1 MFFHHAEFRIN
12 VGLAKLAIVL
22 CCFAGCVRTT
32 GSPQVVVYAALD
44 REFSE
49 PILKDF
55 EKETGIRVRTK
66 FDTESTKTVGLTQQI
81 ITESKART
89 RCDLFWNNEILNT
102 LRLDELGLLETTQP
116 TQAKSFPSEF
126 RSSENRW
133 FGFAARARVLIVNT
147 NVVSAEEM
155 PDSIY
160 SLLDPKWKGKVAMAK
175 PLFGTTA

>member
-1 MFFHHAEFRIN
+1 MAIVSSRRRLDSIHALLHGLMFFHHAEFRIN

-116 TQAKSFPSEF
+116 TQAKSFPLS
-126 RSSENRW
+126 
-133 FGFAARARVLIVNT
+133 LIH
-147 NVVSAEEM
+147 
-155 PDSIY
+155 I
-160 SLLDPKWKGKVAMAK
+160 
-175 PLFGTTA
+175 